1 MKVNT
6 GHSIS
11 VHYKGTLTDGT
22 EFDNSRVR
30 GAPLTFEVGDQRMI
44 KGFSN
49 AVIGMTVGETKSVT
63 LDVEE
68 AYGPRIENAFNPVPR
83 EAFGDDF
90 EFIVGGTVQGN
101 GPQGSFLA
109 KIVEVNDDTVVLD
122 MNHPLAGQPLNFEI
136 EVLSLDGATD
146 TSGGTWNPKM
156 KKAELFEFAKSQG
169 FDVNNRTTKKQLIA
183 VLSGQ

>member
-1 MKVNT
+1 MKVTT
-6 GHSIS
+6 GHNIS
-11 VHYKGTLTDGT
+11 VHYKGTLADGT

-30 GAPLTFEVGDQRMI
+30 GAPLTFEVGDRRMI

-63 LDVEE
+63 LDVED
-68 AYGPRIENAFNPVPR
+68 AYGPRVENAFNPVPR

-122 MNHPLAGQPLNFEI
+122 MNHPLAGEALNFEI
-136 EVLSLDGATD
+136 EVLSLDETTDAT
-146 TSGGTWNPKM
+146 GGTWNPKM
-156 KKAELFEFAKSQG
+156 KKAELFEFAKNQG
-169 FDVNNRTTKKQLIA
+169 YDVNTKTTKKQLIA